1 MPLLGKKHE
10 PSWNNNGLKLIS
22 MAYSLLYLTVLTPGG
37 LALLAFLT
45 GQGVSAE
52 KLSFFVAAGVVAGG
66 AGVKAY
72 TFLPTPYMSASL
84 LTIAGVSLSMAAVH
98 FVKGVSEIKQ
108 GSKDETIGQEW
119 LDNFMYVVRPTSLVV
134 LETKPTPQFQ
144 NTAAHAGLPS
154 SWLSLGFMA
163 LTSV

>member
-1 MPLLGKKHE
+1 MVPQCLRTDRWTFMPLLGKKHE

-66 AGVKAY
+66 GNN
-72 TFLPTPYMSASL
+72 
-84 LTIAGVSLSMAAVH
+84 LSM
-98 FVKGVSEIKQ
+98 KYNKIC
-108 GSKDETIGQEW
+108 
-119 LDNFMYVVRPTSLVV
+119 
-134 LETKPTPQFQ
+134 
-144 NTAAHAGLPS
+144 NTD
-154 SWLSLGFMA
+154 
-163 LTSV
+163 